1 MTMNSRPTIAA
12 CVIIARGKARKEK
25 KLVPPNTDYGLY
37 SMGED
42 GLSRPP
48 LTAKRSRDDIVRADN
63 GRLIGLATD
72 Y

>member
-1 MTMNSRPTIAA
+1 
-12 CVIIARGKARKEK
+12 
-25 KLVPPNTDYGLY
+25 LVPPNTDYGLY
-37 SMGED
+37 GMGED

-63 GRLIGLATD
+63 GRFIGLATD